1 MTARHNDTKTV
12 IEATFGGGLVLS
24 EQPITAAEGMD
35 ILQQTGVL
43 KQGHFLLTSGLH
55 SDQYLQCALLLQYP
69 WHAEKVCQAMAAP
82 FSGQPID
89 VVVGPA
95 IGGIVVAYETARVL
109 GVRYMHA
116 ERENGVMTFRRGYGL
131 RPGERVLVVED
142 VVTTGGSVKE
152 VIRLVQ
158 EAGSELVGVAAIVD
172 RSGGKADFGVPFHPF
187 LRLDV
192 ATYEPHDCPL
202 CRQGIPLEKPGS
214 RQFGQAKQAEAQ
226 A

>member
-116 ERENGVMTFRRGYGL
+116 ERENGVMTFRRG
-131 RPGERVLVVED
+131 ERSD
-142 VVTTGGSVKE
+142 SSRTGGRQRTGGRGRHCRPQRPESRLRRALSSVSS
-152 VIRLVQ
+152 L
-158 EAGSELVGVAAIVD
+158 GCG
-172 RSGGKADFGVPFHPF
+172 
-187 LRLDV
+187 DV
-192 ATYEPHDCPL
+192 RTA
-202 CRQGIPLEKPGS
+202 
-214 RQFGQAKQAEAQ
+214 
-226 A
+226 